1 MMKYTIEQLAEKI
14 SAEVSKLQFKA
25 EPALLYRPIEYT
37 LNQGGKRLRPIL
49 AMVSC
54 QMFGGNV
61 DESLIPAVSL
71 EMFHNFTLIHDD
83 IMDKA
88 PIRRGKP
95 TVYQQWD
102 ENVAILSGD
111 TLFAMAY
118 DHLMDY
124 PKSQLRDLIKLL
136 NETAIGV
143 CEGQQLD
150 MDFESMNTVTIA
162 QYIEMIRLKT
172 AILIGACLKAGAITA
187 DTSVEDQ
194 HKMYS
199 FGENIGLAFQLMDDL
214 LDVFGDV
221 SKFGKSNG
229 GDIRENKKT
238 FLYLKSLELAQG
250 EDQKMLQHYFSG
262 TDFEEQEKFTAVKS
276 IYEKLNLK
284 AVTEELMNSYY
295 DKAHQILSTID
306 VPAENKAQLIELTNS
321 IMQRDH

>member
-1 MMKYTIEQLAEKI
+1 MKYTIEQLADKI
-14 SAEVSKLQFKA
+14 SVEVSKLKFKE
-25 EPALLYRPIEYT
+25 EPALLYQPIEYT
-37 LNQGGKRLRPIL
+37 LNQGGKRLRPL
-49 AMVSC
+49 FALVSC
-54 QMFGGNV
+54 QMFDGNV

-88 PIRRGKP
+88 PIRRGLP
-95 TVYQQWD
+95 TVYKKWD

-111 TLFAMAY
+111 TLFALAY
-118 DHLMDY
+118 DHLMNY
-124 PKSQLRDLIKLL
+124 PKEQIRDLIKLL

-150 MDFESMNTVTIA
+150 MDFELMTTITID

-187 DTSVEDQ
+187 ITSTENQ
-194 HKMYS
+194 EKIFA

-221 SKFGKSNG
+221 SKFGKTNG

-238 FLYLKSLELAQG
+238 FLYLKSLEIAQG
-250 EDQKMLQHYFSG
+250 EDLKTLQHYFSG
-262 TDFEEQEKFTAVKS
+262 TDFDSDEKFIAVKN
-276 IYEKLNLK
+276 IFEKLNLK
-284 AVTEELMNSYY
+284 TITEALMNKYY
-295 DKAHQILSTID
+295 DKAHQILTTINIPD
-306 VPAENKAQLIELTNS
+306 ESKAQMIELTNS
-321 IMQRDH
+321 MMQRDH

>member
-1 MMKYTIEQLAEKI
+1 MKYTIEQLAEKI
-14 SAEVSKLQFKA
+14 SAEVSKLQFKS
-25 EPALLYRPIEYT
+25 EPVLLYRPIEYT
-37 LNQGGKRLRPIL
+37 LNQGGKRLRPL
-49 AMVSC
+49 LSLVSC
-54 QMFGGNV
+54 QMFNGNV

-95 TVYQQWD
+95 TVYQKWN

-118 DHLMDY
+118 DHLMGY
-124 PKSQLRDLIKLL
+124 PKAQLRDLIKLL

-150 MDFESMNTVTIA
+150 MDFESKPSVSINE
-162 QYIEMIRLKT
+162 YIEMIRLKT

-187 DTSVEDQ
+187 NTSTEDQ
-194 HKMYS
+194 KKMYL

-238 FLYLKSLELAQG
+238 FLFLKSLEIARG
-250 EDQKMLQHYFSG
+250 EDLKTLQHYFSR
-262 TDFEEQEKFTAVKS
+262 TDFDEQEKFSAVKS
-276 IYEKLNLK
+276 IYKRLNLK
-284 AVTEELMNSYY
+284 SITEELMNRYY

-306 VPAENKAQLIELTNS
+306 VTTENKAQLIELTNS

>member
-1 MMKYTIEQLAEKI
+1 MKYTIEQLAEKI
-14 SAEVSKLQFKA
+14 SAEVSKLQFKS
-25 EPALLYRPIEYT
+25 EPVLLYRPIEYT
-37 LNQGGKRLRPIL
+37 LNQGGKRLRPL
-49 AMVSC
+49 LSLVSC
-54 QMFGGNV
+54 QMFNGNV

-95 TVYQQWD
+95 TVYQKWN

-118 DHLMDY
+118 DHLMGY
-124 PKSQLRDLIKLL
+124 PKAQLRDLIKLL

-150 MDFESMNTVTIA
+150 MDFESKPSVSINE
-162 QYIEMIRLKT
+162 YIEMIRLKT

-187 DTSVEDQ
+187 NTSTEDQ
-194 HKMYS
+194 KKMYL

-238 FLYLKSLELAQG
+238 FLFLKSLEIARG
-250 EDQKMLQHYFSG
+250 EDLKTLQHYFSR
-262 TDFEEQEKFTAVKS
+262 TDFDEQEKFSAVKS
-276 IYEKLNLK
+276 IYKRLNLK
-284 AVTEELMNSYY
+284 SITEELMNRYY

-306 VPAENKAQLIELTNS
+306 VPTENKAQLIELTNS

>member
-1 MMKYTIEQLAEKI
+1 MTYTFEQLVDLVSVEIGKLTFK
-14 SAEVSKLQFKA
+14 SAPSR
-25 EPALLYRPIEYT
+25 LYNPIEYT

-49 AMVSC
+49 SLISC

-61 DESLIPAVSL
+61 KESLIPAVSL

-88 PIRRGKP
+88 PIRRGKE
-95 TVYQQWD
+95 TVYKRWN

-118 DHLMDY
+118 DHLMNY
-124 PKSQLRDLIKLL
+124 PKEHLRDLIKLL
-136 NETAIGV
+136 NQTAIGV
-143 CEGQQLD
+143 CEGQQMD
-150 MDFESMNTVTIA
+150 MDFETQSNVTIEE
-162 QYIEMIRLKT
+162 YIEMIRLKT

-187 DTSVEDQ
+187 DASLEHQ
-194 HKMYS
+194 QKIYNY
-199 FGENIGLAFQLMDDL
+199 GENIGLAFQLMDDL

-221 SKFGKSNG
+221 SKFGKTNG

-238 FLYLKSLELAQG
+238 FLYLKSLELAKG
-250 EDQKMLQHYFSG
+250 EDLKTLQHYFSH
-262 TDFEEQEKFTAVKS
+262 TDFEVKEKFEAVKS

-284 AVTEELMNSYY
+284 EITEAVMDDYFDRAQEYMS
-295 DKAHQILSTID
+295 SID
-306 VPAENKAQLIELTNS
+306 LPAEDKKLLVSMTES